1 MSDSFDLQP
10 CTEEELG
17 FDPALFAPLLMS
29 SGAFAVVDLET
40 TGLPND
46 TAAEILEF
54 GILTFD
60 AVGGAPASDDIFA
73 SVDPPE
79 VVVRKLS
86 GVVRPRQP
94 IPKQIQRITGLR
106 DRDVTNATQLA
117 DVRSRVAEALE
128 GRMLIAH
135 NADFERSF
143 LSKFVSPNFKNAV
156 YLDTQDVLA
165 VTHPDAP
172 DLRLATFT
180 RKLLGT
186 EERHRAL
193 NDALDTARILAVIA
207 QGALE
212 SEDRYAVARSAL
224 DRYAPQSR
232 WLDVLR
238 GPLDLNPDGLPHQF
252 IAISASEHP
261 PVPFD
266 ENAIA
271 EVLADEERGRTYFPG
286 YRVREE
292 QIQLA
297 REFVRNLDGGGTLL
311 LEGGTGVG
319 KSLAYLAAVIPF
331 AIHRRHSGIR
341 GPLVISTRTKL
352 LQDQLLRKDIGAAA
366 AFLGYPEIRAL
377 SIKGRG
383 NYVCERR
390 LLAVLREGRDTDV
403 FPDER
408 HAYAVLLAC
417 ARTRP
422 HAEIGD
428 LPAALMRRYPILRD
442 LRTRSVARRS
452 EHCTREDCSKTPGC
466 PFGARR
472 AALARADVVVANH
485 DLLLRWPPD
494 YPTLSHVI
502 ADEAH
507 EVAGVAD
514 EVYAQTVS
522 PDEVL
527 ERIDDLFGRPSDRD
541 ESRLLPLEQR
551 EKVAVDVVA
560 WRREID
566 LDFAGITKSLAGRAS
581 EYGELQLPQNPD
593 HVFPEAAEFSRVAA
607 RHVDDIAVEAENLAA
622 QREETNANDEGDDP
636 VLRVIREL
644 HEAADC
650 LRIAFDDSPHHV
662 ASFESMGRPGQR
674 FRLMIRPVSPAT
686 PYHESFME
694 QLDSFAA
701 VSASLFVAGDAFAAL
716 GELEIEQRAGDA
728 IERITVES
736 PFPYA
741 KNMRAVALKP
751 VGDTTA
757 ETAKVLELLA
767 RELGGR
773 TLGLFTSLKRMN
785 EVALQLEAAL
795 AGTGIEIL
803 TPVRAFEDPASL
815 VERFANSRS
824 GAVLLGARTFW
835 QGLDLPGDALQAV
848 VIEKLPFEVPTELRK
863 RREDRIREMG
873 GNPFA
878 VHALGKMLLH
888 LKQMAGR
895 LIRTEDDRGVVVI
908 VDARADKG
916 YFRRLKEAFPA
927 GTPVRAI
934 SRAEI
939 PAVLAE
945 INLGRSA
952 EAGTESR
959 FRV

>member
-1 MSDSFDLQP
+1 M
-10 CTEEELG
+10 
-17 FDPALFAPLLMS
+17 LFASLLRS

-46 TAAEILEF
+46 TASEILEF

-60 AVGGAPASDDIFA
+60 FDGNAPIGEDVFA
-73 SVDPPE
+73 RVEPQK
-79 VVVRKLS
+79 VIVKKLH
-86 GVVRPRQP
+86 GIVRPHQP
-94 IPKQIQRITGLR
+94 LPSEIQRITGLR
-106 DRDVTNATQLA
+106 DRDVANATRME
-117 DVRSRVAEALE
+117 DVRYRVASALDE
-128 GRMLIAH
+128 RMLIAH
-135 NADFERSF
+135 NAEFERNF
-143 LSKFVSPNFKNAV
+143 LSKFVSPNLKNAV

-165 VTHPDAP
+165 LTHPDAP

-180 RKLLGT
+180 RTLLGS

-193 NDALDTARILAVIA
+193 EDALDTARVLAVIA
-207 QGALE
+207 RGAE
-212 SEDRYAVARSAL
+212 AGEERYSVARRAL
-224 DRYAPQSR
+224 DRYSPQSR
-232 WLDVLR
+232 WLDLLR
-238 GPLDLNPDGLPHQF
+238 GPLDIEPESLPIQF
-252 IAISASEHP
+252 IPVAASHHG

-266 ENAIA
+266 EDAIA
-271 EVLADEERGRTYFPG
+271 EVLADEERGRAYFPG

-292 QIQLA
+292 QIKLA

-331 AIHRRHSGIR
+331 AFHRRQRGIR
-341 GPLVISTRTKL
+341 GPIVISTRTKL
-352 LQDQLLRKDIGAAA
+352 LQDQLLRKDIAAA
-366 AFLGYPEIRAL
+366 GGFLGYPELRAL

-390 LLAVLREGRDTDV
+390 LSQVLREGRDADV
-403 FPDER
+403 FPEER

-417 ARTRP
+417 ARTRA

-428 LPAALMRRYPILRD
+428 LPAALVRRYPMLRD
-442 LRTRSVARRS
+442 LRSRSVARRS
-452 EHCTREDCSKTPGC
+452 EHCSREDCAKTPGC

-527 ERIDDLFGRPSDRD
+527 ERVDDLFGRPSDRD
-541 ESRLLPLEQR
+541 EGRLLPLELR
-551 EKVAVDVVA
+551 KKVAVDVVA

-566 LDFAGITKSLAGRAS
+566 LDFTRIAKSLAGRAS
-581 EYGELQLPQNPD
+581 EYGELQLPQNPER
-593 HVFPEAAEFSRVAA
+593 VYPEAAESSRLAA
-607 RHVDDIAVEAENLAA
+607 RHIDDIAVEADLLAA
-622 QREETNANDEGDDP
+622 QREETNSNDEGDDP
-636 VLRVIREL
+636 VLRAVREL
-644 HEAADC
+644 HEAADG
-650 LRIAFDDSPHHV
+650 LRVAFDDSPHHV
-662 ASFESMGRPGQR
+662 SSFEGMGRPGQR

-694 QLDSFAA
+694 NLDSFAA
-701 VSASLFVAGDAFAAL
+701 VSASLFVAGDAFASL

-741 KNMRAVALKP
+741 DNMRAVALEP
-751 VGDTTA
+751 VDDTTA
-757 ETAKVLELLA
+757 ETAAVIELLA

-785 EVALQLEAAL
+785 EVALKLDTALE
-795 AGTGIEIL
+795 GSGIEIL
-803 TPVRAFEDPASL
+803 TPVRAFDDPASL

-863 RREDRIREMG
+863 RREMRIRDLG
-873 GNPFA
+873 GDPFSR
-878 VHALGKMLLH
+878 HSLGKMLLH

-895 LIRTEDDRGVVVI
+895 LIRTESDRGITVI
-908 VDARADKG
+908 VDARTDKG
-916 YFRRLKEAFPA
+916 YFRRLPEAFPA
-927 GTPVRAI
+927 GTQVRAI
-934 SRAEI
+934 KRGEI
-939 PAVLAE
+939 PSILGE
-945 INLGRSA
+945 IDLGHA
-952 EAGTESR
+952 SR
-959 FRV
+959 D